1 MMFWLFKFNVS
12 SVREE
17 TLTADAKND
26 EVVNQK
32 HLALSP
38 GGPWTFTKSKVKIA
52 IGVKLTRLWTKYW
65 SRSNLA

>member
-38 GGPWTFTKSKVKIA
+38 GGP
-52 IGVKLTRLWTKYW
+52 
-65 SRSNLA
+65 